1 MKSEMNAKE
10 QRKAALCLIEPLV
23 DAFQMRLILRDQN
36 SKFSIYGSGE
46 FALPL
51 QGESTMTLKCDVKA
65 SNVKLGQEAWIL
77 VKVSKDLYVFLLYS
91 VLGGILSLAIMDGKA
106 MVNGWEANCKGRPAK
121 DVLGDSLISKTVKAT
136 FQRDRFKS
144 EWSRV
149 DAIVNPVDSRS
160 DELSK
165 ERNSATIAGWGY

>member
-1 MKSEMNAKE
+1 VENKMNAKE

-65 SNVKLGQEAWIL
+65 SNVKLGQEAWVL

-91 VLGGILSLAIMDGKA
+91 VLGGILSLAIIDGALIEALQIETYKGAPASIVMAALAKKTKA
-106 MVNGWEANCKGRPAK
+106 
-121 DVLGDSLISKTVKAT
+121 L

-144 EWSRV
+144 EWSRTDALPNIV
-149 DAIVNPVDSRS
+149 DQRQDS
-160 DELSK
+160 LSK